1 MPRFSDV
8 DDKENAR
15 VDFNKIGTTS
25 KLVSR
30 DLREDL
36 AKDLGLLTKSELTY
50 PLLRKMNEKKKSIVE
65 SIVQIEEKLSKIK

>member
-1 MPRFSDV
+1 MPRFSDA

-15 VDFNKIGTTS
+15 IDFNKIGTTS